1 MERTSWDASFV
12 LKFLDQGLPA
22 VVADVGV
29 AVEAVVDIV
38 VAAAVDTMVAAVEV
52 AVDTAVVA
60 AAAVAATVMAEEE
73 EGVVDLVEGMI
84 GKSKIL
90 HTQTLLPIKIAGLV

>member
-1 MERTSWDASFV
+1 MERTLWDASFE
-12 LKFLDQGLPA
+12 LKFLDQGLQE
-22 VVADVGV
+22 VVAAVGV
-29 AVEAVVDIV
+29 AEEAVVDIV
-38 VAAAVDTMVAAVEV
+38 GAAVDMM
-52 AVDTAVVA
+52 VVA
-60 AAAVAATVMAEEE
+60 AEEVVDTVVAVEEEVVVATVMAEEE